1 MTKTKMKPILILIL
15 LLSAWTGSVPVTL
28 ANQSLWVSE
37 TPFFQ
42 TSEPGENLAE
52 FGGGVDQFSGLG
64 NDNFNW
70 PSETRGGLGSLP
82 EILPPDEAFIWQVY
96 LESPSVLVAQWKIAE
111 GCYLY
116 RDQFQ
121 FALNGGGV
129 LGEAEFPP
137 GIFKEDIKYGRV
149 EVYEQELQVK
159 LPIQETQGL
168 EALTLQFGYQGCVED
183 RMCYPPIEKTA
194 FVTLPN
200 LPPSMTVV
208 DNESIR
214 VPEGSTVDDSSANRA
229 VAAEPGESAVDESDD
244 QSNLDDSSANQTV
257 APKPD
262 LLETEHFTK
271 DEANLQQN
279 DAQPSPDQAP
289 PNQSWLTQLTSL
301 FGSGANERKFLEAD
315 QAFVFSAELLNSSQ
329 IVVRWQIADGYYL
342 FKEKFKFSLTDE
354 LSGSENVVL
363 NEKRAELGEPQFP
376 PSLLKK
382 DPLFGDS
389 QIYQQPLLEIIVPIE
404 TMALQTGQLM
414 AQYQGC
420 AVSGYCYPP
429 ITKVVDLVLQS
440 DKPAAG
446 ISESDR
452 LANLLENASLW
463 YTLIV
468 FFGLGLLLSLTPCIL
483 PMIPILS
490 SIIVGQGEQVTTY
503 KAFILSLT
511 YVLAMA
517 ITYAIAGVLMG
528 LLGENVPAAFQNPW
542 VLGGFA
548 LLFVVLALSMFGF
561 YELQMP
567 SALQTRLTLLSHRQ
581 QSGTLIGV
589 AIMGILS
596 ALIVGPCVAA
606 PLVGALIYIS
616 QTGDALLG
624 GLALFSLS
632 LGMGIPL
639 ILVGISAGHLLPK
652 AAQWMES
659 VKAIFGVMLLAV
671 AIWMIER
678 VIPGEVTMLLWAT
691 LLIVSSIYMGAL
703 TALPAGVSGWRK
715 LWKGLGLVLLVY
727 GILLI
732 IGAAS
737 GNVNPLQPLQNLRFN
752 HNASGEAAAKAAPSL
767 PFKPIKGVNGLQ
779 QELAAAQAQN
789 QPVMLD
795 FYADWCVSCKE
806 MEYFTF
812 SDAGVQQ
819 QLAQFVLLKAD
830 VTSNDEQ
837 DKALY
842 KHFGI
847 FGPPAFLFFDTDG
860 EEQRADRVVGFMSA
874 EQFLQHLIA
883 FQKRL

>member
-1 MTKTKMKPILILIL
+1 MKPILILIL

-28 ANQSLWVSE
+28 ANQSLSVSE
-37 TPFFQ
+37 TPSFE
-42 TSEPGENLAE
+42 TSE
-52 FGGGVDQFSGLG
+52 FGGGTDQFSGFG
-64 NDNFNW
+64 NNNFDW
-70 PSETRGGLGSLP
+70 PSETSGGLGSLS
-82 EILPPDEAFIWQVY
+82 EILPADKAFIFSVD
-96 LESPSVLVAQWKIAE
+96 LESPSMLVAQWKIAE

-129 LGEAEFPP
+129 LEEAQFPP
-137 GIFKEDIKYGRV
+137 GIFKEDVKYGRV
-149 EVYEQELQVK
+149 EVYEQTLQVK
-159 LPIQETQGL
+159 LPIQQTQGL
-168 EALTLQFGYQGCVED
+168 ADLTLQIGYQGCVED

-194 FVTLPN
+194 VIALPN
-200 LPPSMTVV
+200 HTPSMMVA
-208 DNESIR
+208 D
-214 VPEGSTVDDSSANRA
+214 GAASTVDESSANRT
-229 VAAEPGESAVDESDD
+229 AAA
-244 QSNLDDSSANQTV
+244 
-257 APKPD
+257 KPD
-262 LLETEHFTK
+262 LLETDPSTQ
-271 DEANLQQN
+271 DEAELQQN
-279 DAQPSPDQAP
+279 EALPSPSSSQASENP
-289 PNQSWLTQLTSL
+289 SLLTQFTNF
-301 FGSGANERKFLEAD
+301 FGLAADERQFLEAD
-315 QAFVFSAELLNSSQ
+315 QAFAFSAAFLNSSQ
-329 IVVRWQIADGYYL
+329 IVARWQIADGYYL
-342 FKEKFKFSLTDE
+342 FKDKFKLSLTDE
-354 LSGSENVVL
+354 LSGSENV
-363 NEKRAELGEPQFP
+363 AELGDPQFT
-376 PSLLKK
+376 PSLVKK
-382 DPLFGDS
+382 DQLFGDKE
-389 QIYQQPLLEIIVPIE
+389 IYQQPVLEIIVPIK
-404 TMALQTGQLM
+404 TMGQQTLQLT
-414 AQYQGC
+414 AKYQGC
-420 AVSGYCYPP
+420 AASGYCYPP
-429 ITKVVDLVLQS
+429 ITKVVELVLQA
-440 DKPAAG
+440 DQPAG

-503 KAFILSLT
+503 KAFLLSVT

-542 VLGGFA
+542 VLGSFA
-548 LLFVVLALSMFGF
+548 LLFVILALSMFGF
-561 YELQMP
+561 YELQLP
-567 SALQTRLTLLSHRQ
+567 STLQTKLTLLSHRQ

-624 GLALFSLS
+624 GLALFSMS

-652 AAQWMES
+652 AEQWMES

-703 TALPAGVSGWRK
+703 TVLPSGVSGWRK

-737 GNVNPLQPLQNLRFN
+737 GNVNPLQPLQNLSVN
-752 HNASGEAAAKAAPSL
+752 SGGTAAAKAAPSL

-789 QPVMLD
+789 KPVMLD

-847 FGPPAFLFFDTDG
+847 FGPPAFLFFDTNG
-860 EEQRADRVVGFMSA
+860 QEQRADRVVGLMSA

-883 FQKRL
+883 FQQKL